1 MNNTILWIIVVIAM
15 LLVGILII
23 PRLTRKATGKLYK
36 KKSTH
41 IKMDLNHLGPELV
54 KKSELGEKPHQ
65 K

>member
-36 KKSTH
+36 KNLH
-41 IKMDLNHLGPELV
+41 ILRWISIISAL
-54 KKSELGEKPHQ
+54 SS
-65 K
+65 